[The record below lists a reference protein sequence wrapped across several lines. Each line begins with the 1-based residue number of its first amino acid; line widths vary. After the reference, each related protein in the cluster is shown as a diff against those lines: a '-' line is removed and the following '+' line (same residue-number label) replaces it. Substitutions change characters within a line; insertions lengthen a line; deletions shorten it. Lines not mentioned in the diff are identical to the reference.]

1 MGHVLNIKKQSN
13 NGGQFMTTQKKLDQ
27 LVQTASIDK
36 QALVYTKFNQ
46 TIKEYNKVNK
56 LIKPNLIEHC
66 QNNDN
71 YFQFKA
77 KERFQYI
84 GSMELVIKN
93 TSRFDVTQFKKDHP
107 ELYDKYVVGG
117 QSFELRS
124 NYKKVIK

>member
-1 MGHVLNIKKQSN
+1 MKS
-13 NGGQFMTTQKKLDQ
+13 QKKLDQ
-27 LVQTASIDK
+27 LVQTANIDK

-71 YFQFKA
+71 YFQFRA

-107 ELYDKYVVGG
+107 ELYDKYVVDG

>member
-1 MGHVLNIKKQSN
+1 MK
-13 NGGQFMTTQKKLDQ
+13 TQLKLDQ
-27 LVQTASIDK
+27 LVQTANIDK

-46 TIKEYNKVNK
+46 TIKEYSKVNK

-71 YFQFKA
+71 YFQFRA

-93 TSRFDVTQFKKDHP
+93 TSRFDVTSFKEKHP
-107 ELYDKYVVGG
+107 ELYESFLVEGE
-117 QSFELRS
+117 SFELRS

>member
-1 MGHVLNIKKQSN
+1 MGHVLNIKKQLTI
-13 NGGQFMTTQKKLDQ
+13 GGQFMTTQKKLDE

-77 KERFQYI
+77 KERLSSGI
-84 GSMELVIKN
+84 RLSA
-93 TSRFDVTQFKKDHP
+93 T
-107 ELYDKYVVGG
+107 
-117 QSFELRS
+117 
-124 NYKKVIK
+124 